1 MPSWRA
7 IILTT
12 ATVALLPTLLVG
24 CKTVVSSRVCPPLQN
39 YSTAFKAELTKEFAE
54 VVERYPHVA
63 QVVRDYDITRDD
75 IRDCLNRT
83 HAR

>member
-1 MPSWRA
+1 
-7 IILTT
+7 
-12 ATVALLPTLLVG
+12 
-24 CKTVVSSRVCPPLQN
+24 VCPPLQN